1 MYCYVNCACAIILS
15 LNRMMEE
22 SRVVVSDDNLDYD
35 SFDDQSYESD
45 RPMERW
51 APLGAASD
59 PKPTTPI
66 PEQR

>member
-1 MYCYVNCACAIILS
+1 
-15 LNRMMEE
+15 MMEE